1 MTKDADTLR
10 RIADEMRHYTKNWA
24 DAEELERIAE
34 RIEKMERKSRSRL
47 FGLIGVKGDGQ

>member
-1 MTKDADTLR
+1 MTDAQKLR
-10 RIADEMRHYTKNWA
+10 RIAEEMRTYTKNWD

-47 FGLIGVKGDGQ
+47 LGLIGVKGDRQ